1 MKQSDGGKG
10 SSPRPFSISEEE
22 YAQKWERIFGKK
34 DVEKMVEDANK
45 YLANEVLN
53 KKAEDARKLGLNYA
67 GHNGQSFPTVK
78 DKKDD

>member
-1 MKQSDGGKG
+1 MSQAEAGKG

-34 DVEKMVEDANK
+34 DVEKIVEKAK
-45 YLANEVLN
+45 EYLANEALN

-67 GHNGQSFPTVK
+67 GHNGQSFPVVK